1 MTSLVS
7 ITARRMYGAARLLC
21 WCLGVATAAALMWL
35 AAALFGGMTAAAGT
49 PLLSGTASGAA
60 RHRTEPA
67 TLTTGQPRDPAEP
80 AGTTPRVEP
89 ASMATPLATPPTGTA
104 TSAAPRLHGARIS
117 TVEAPAPASD
127 VWDRVA
133 QCESGGRWN
142 ISTGNGHH
150 GGLQFTPSTWKAYGG
165 GKYASSANQATREQ
179 QIEIAK
185 KVLAGQGP
193 GAWPHCGRKAGL
205 TRANGGAATGSGTG
219 AAKRAP
225 SPAPK
230 ATTKAGT
237 EASRPKYTPTDK
249 ATNTHDKAR
258 DKKVSKYRGT
268 SKAHHDKATN
278 QLKSSR
284 NPQSKAQRNVT
295 KDAVVVRSGDT
306 LSGLAASHHVKG
318 GWRALYEANKD
329 KLDNP
334 HTIRPNQKLALPR
347 S

>member
-7 ITARRMYGAARLLC
+7 ITARRVYGAARLLC

-35 AAALFGGMTAAAGT
+35 AAALFSGMTAAAGT
-49 PLLSGTASGAA
+49 PLLSGTTSGAA
-60 RHRTEPA
+60 RHRTDPA
-67 TLTTGQPRDPAEP
+67 TVTTGQPHDP
-80 AGTTPRVEP
+80 AGTPRRVQP
-89 ASMATPLATPPTGTA
+89 ASMTTPLATPTIGTA
-104 TSAAPRLHGARIS
+104 TSTAA
-117 TVEAPAPASD
+117 APAPAD
-127 VWDRVA
+127 VWDQVA

-205 TRANGGAATGSGTG
+205 SRANGGAATESGTG
-219 AAKRAP
+219 AAKHATT
-225 SPAPK
+225 PAPK
-230 ATTKAGT
+230 PTTKAG
-237 EASRPKYTPTDK
+237 AAQPKYKPTEKATKPTD
-249 ATNTHDKAR
+249 NGDKAR
-258 DKKVSKYRGT
+258 DNKGSKYHST
-268 SKAHHDKATN
+268 AKAHHGKATT
-278 QLKSSR
+278 QHKPSR
-284 NPQSKAQRNVT
+284 KPQGKAQRNAA
-295 KDAVVVRSGDT
+295 KDTVVVRSGDT
-306 LSGLAASHHVKG
+306 LSALATSHHVKG

-329 KLDNP
+329 KIDNP
-334 HTIRPNQKLALPR
+334 RIIRPNQELALPR

>member
-1 MTSLVS
+1 MTSRAS
-7 ITARRMYGAARLLC
+7 TMARRVYGAARLLC

-49 PLLSGTASGAA
+49 PLLSGTASGAT

-67 TLTTGQPRDPAEP
+67 TVTTGQPRDPAEP

-89 ASMATPLATPPTGTA
+89 ASMTSPLATPPNGTA
-104 TSAAPRLHGARIS
+104 TSTAE
-117 TVEAPAPASD
+117 TPAPASD

-205 TRANGGAATGSGTG
+205 SRANGGAVTESGTG
-219 AAKRAP
+219 AAKHATT
-225 SPAPK
+225 PAPK
-230 ATTKAGT
+230 PTTKAGA
-237 EASRPKYTPTDK
+237 EAPKPKYKPTEKAAKPTD
-249 ATNTHDKAR
+249 NGDKAR
-258 DKKVSKYRGT
+258 DKKASKYYST
-268 SKAHHDKATN
+268 AKAHHGKATT
-278 QLKSSR
+278 QHKPSR
-284 NPQSKAQRNVT
+284 KPQGKAQRNAA
-295 KDAVVVRSGDT
+295 KDTVVVRSGDT
-306 LSGLAASHHVKG
+306 LSALATSHHVKG
-318 GWRALYEANKD
+318 GWQALYNANKD

-334 HTIRPNQKLALPR
+334 HLIRPTQELALPR